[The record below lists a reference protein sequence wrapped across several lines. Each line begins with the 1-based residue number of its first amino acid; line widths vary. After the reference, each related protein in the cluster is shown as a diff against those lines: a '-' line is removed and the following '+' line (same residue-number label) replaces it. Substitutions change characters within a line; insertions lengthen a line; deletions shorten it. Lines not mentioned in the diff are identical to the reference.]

1 MPDLIFKS
9 PHVEQPGTIAAIL
22 KTCYAD
28 LVSSDPDLWG
38 DEMAGW
44 ERFDTDVYEVPAT
57 IGDCTF
63 LSWLD
68 DKLIGFASYDPRQWP
83 TYGIIG
89 HNGILPEFR
98 GRGWGKQQILEILR
112 RFQKMEFKKA
122 KVSTLDHPFFLPAQ
136 AMYLACGFCES
147 RRFPWEGSQKY
158 RLIEY
163 EQDIR

>member
-1 MPDLIFKS
+1 MKFTPPQVQK
-9 PHVEQPGTIAAIL
+9 PGTIAAIL
-22 KTCYAD
+22 KTCYAS
-28 LVSSDPDLWG
+28 LVASEPNLW
-38 DEMAGW
+38 DCEIEGW
-44 ERFDTDVYEVPAT
+44 ERFDIDVYEDPAT

-63 LSWLD
+63 LSWID

-83 TYGIIG
+83 AIGIIG

-122 KVSTLDHPFFLPAQ
+122 KVSTLDHPFFVPAQ
-136 AMYLACGFCES
+136 MMYLACGFCES
-147 RRFPWEGSQKY
+147 RRLPWEGSQKY